1 MKKSIALVL
10 TILMVVGLLAGCGTT
25 QQTEQPQAPAQD
37 PAPAVQQPEQQE
49 QPEQPAV
56 QEPAVEEVTTKYPE
70 KDIEVVCPFSAGGGT
85 ALTAVTFSDIIM
97 QKGIA
102 PVNLNVVYKPGGS
115 CAVAMA
121 YTAAKRGDPY
131 YLLLVT
137 PAFVTT
143 PLSGDIGVD
152 LHDFTPICIF
162 GIDSNMLVVPADSPF
177 QDFTDVIEFVK
188 NGGSVTCG
196 GAAAGG
202 ANHTFAQLVFST
214 AGIDYTY
221 VPYSGGADGVTA
233 CLGGHIDMTVS
244 KPTECGS
251 FIESGQ
257 MRVLGV
263 ANKERLA
270 IYPEGKTFVEQGVDV
285 VEGMFRGVVAPGDI
299 PEAEKQ
305 ILIEYFRQMV
315 ESEEWKEQF
324 VDKYLFTADPLYGDD
339 AKEYL
344 ENTQLRYIE
353 LLKQL
358 GMYEG

>member
-1 MKKSIALVL
+1 MKKAIALVMAV
-10 TILMVVGLLAGCGTT
+10 LMIVGMLAGCGSSS
-25 QQTEQPQAPAQD
+25 QPAPTKAPAQE
-37 PAPAVQQPEQQE
+37 PAPAAAESTEKTEAPEE
-49 QPEQPAV
+49 AAEPVAE
-56 QEPAVEEVTTKYPE
+56 EPATKFPE

-251 FIESGQ
+251 SIESGQ
-257 MRVLGV
+257 LRVLGV

-270 IYPEGKTFVEQGVDV
+270 IYPDGKTFVEQGVDV

-299 PEAEKQ
+299 PEEERQ
-305 ILIEYFRQMV
+305 ILIEYFRQLV
-315 ESEEWKEQF
+315 ATDEWKEQF
-324 VDKYLFTADPLYGDD
+324 VDKYLFTADPLFGDE

-344 ENTQLRYIE
+344 ENTQLRFID

-358 GMYEG
+358 DMYEG